1 MELGIL
7 RTFVVNSIESYPL
20 HAIARCLRL
29 SYMSSSKGRENIPVP
44 FGAYFLFY
52 LKFSFVFL
60 ALYMGKIPLA
70 FSSIMFIRE
79 CCQNVGACAE
89 QIQRTA
95 PRNSFWDGKMEPLQL
110 FIINPVLHHPVDG
123 ELSFVTYVHMRCM

>member
-1 MELGIL
+1 
-7 RTFVVNSIESYPL
+7 
-20 HAIARCLRL
+20 
-29 SYMSSSKGRENIPVP
+29 
-44 FGAYFLFY
+44 
-52 LKFSFVFL
+52 
-60 ALYMGKIPLA
+60 MGKIPLA
-70 FSSIMFIRE
+70 FSSIMFIWE

-123 ELSFVTYVHMRCM
+123 ELSFVTYVHTYCACETYIDIQTTSIVGYSRNSMP